1 MFTIRKRSYIS
12 FRLTVLFT
20 SMLHIL
26 QSRAKVESIVVML
39 QQADGKCRLL
49 PGGDVAV
56 SVRLPD
62 ESSVQVCQAIRS
74 SGAQEV
80 CHAALWSGTAVAV
93 EVLQLH
99 VSVNI

>member
-1 MFTIRKRSYIS
+1 
-12 FRLTVLFT
+12 
-20 SMLHIL
+20 MLHIL
-26 QSRAKVESIVVML
+26 QSRTKVESILVGL

-49 PGGDVAV
+49 PGRDVAV

-62 ESSVQVCQAIRS
+62 ESAVQVCQAIRS